1 MCWDI
6 STAFSRT
13 VNFISIDIKRNFLI
27 FSFHSISPCYSY
39 RTSSLIQ
46 IIVPK
51 VILHGTESLTMFIFW
66 SVIFSFYR
74 DFTDIKANLSQ
85 CQLIN
90 FTENRITISYY
101 SITKKNISIFHRSQ
115 WNSTSHSIYQIFAFF
130 KHSKLLNFVKNI
142 IKILILRSTW
152 K

>member
-13 VNFISIDIKRNFLI
+13 VDYILIDIKRHFII
-27 FSFHSISPCYSY
+27 FSFHSIFLCYSY
-39 RTSSLIQ
+39 RTFSLIQ

-51 VILHGTESLTMFIFW
+51 AILHGTESLTMFIFW
-66 SVIFSFYR
+66 NVIFSFYW
-74 DFTDIKANLSQ
+74 DFTDIKANLSLY
-85 CQLIN
+85 QLIN
-90 FTENRITISYY
+90 STENRIAISYY
-101 SITKKNISIFHRSQ
+101 LITKENISIFHRFQ

-130 KHSKLLNFVKNI
+130 KYSKLLNFAKNI
-142 IKILILRSTW
+142 IKISILRSTW

>member
-51 VILHGTESLTMFIFW
+51 VILHGTRSLTMFIFW

-85 CQLIN
+85 YQLIN

-101 SITKKNISIFHRSQ
+101 SITKENISIFHRSQ